1 MNSFLISFIEQN
13 PSPEKEG
20 LKRIV
25 RSSRLVEKILGMVP
39 ADIRILDTDSEFAC
53 VFSPDEATW
62 AKDFQFLQVT
72 FHGIELD
79 LIILD
84 VLTYSVVNLMFDNSN
99 GNPYVSA
106 LVTYGMHLIRTFLRR
121 FFGTRNLAKKSFI
134 DQRFLC

>member
-25 RSSRLVEKILGMVP
+25 RSSRLAEKILGMVP
-39 ADIRILDTDSEFAC
+39 ADIRILDNGSDSSC

-84 VLTYSVVNLMFDNSN
+84 ILTFSVVSLIFDRSN

-121 FFGTRNLAKKSFI
+121 LYGTRNLAKKSFI